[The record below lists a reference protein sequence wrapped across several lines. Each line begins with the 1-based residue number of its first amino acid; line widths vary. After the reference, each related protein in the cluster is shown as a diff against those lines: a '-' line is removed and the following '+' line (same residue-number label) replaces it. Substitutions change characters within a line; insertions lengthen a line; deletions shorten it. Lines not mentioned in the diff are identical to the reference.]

1 MKILA
6 AVMYVHK
13 IRFFKNAL
21 HLPIEER
28 RVKKRTP
35 MRFLVY
41 DPTLYWHDSVANTIK
56 VTACHYEKKEE

>member
-6 AVMYVHK
+6 AVMYVPK

-35 MRFLVY
+35 IRFLVY
-41 DPTLYWHDSVANTIK
+41 DPSK
-56 VTACHYEKKEE
+56 VTACHFQKEERDA

>member
-6 AVMYVHK
+6 AVMYVPK
-13 IRFFKNAL
+13 IKFFKNSM

-41 DPTLYWHDSVANTIK
+41 DPSK
-56 VTACHYEKKEE
+56 VTPCDYEKKTKAWLEE